1 MSSAAR
7 KLYDSPVYSQERTIS
22 KPLVKKNVKRRAKAS
37 ERVVNVSFVRTVL
50 CAIALGIVF
59 TMLVFCADRVTRVQN
74 SINHS
79 NAEINRL
86 KTTLIDETAKLES
99 LKNAGAIEF
108 EARTKLGMIYPNE
121 SQILNINTNSKE
133 EKEIDDKVIVSLDSD
148 IDKNIEESE
157 RKWKR
162 RQAIDIED
170 RKRQASLKFLTSII
184 GFWLFWLFLDL

>member
-22 KPLVKKNVKRRAKAS
+22 KPLVKKNVKRRAKAK
-37 ERVVNVSFVRTVL
+37 ERVINVSFVRTVL

-162 RQAIDIED
+162 RQAIDIQD

-184 GFWLFWLFLDL
+184 GFWLFWLFLD

>member
-22 KPLVKKNVKRRAKAS
+22 KPLVKKNVKRRAKAK
-37 ERVVNVSFVRTVL
+37 ERVINVSFVRTVL

-121 SQILNINTNSKE
+121 AQILNINTNSKE

-184 GFWLFWLFLDL
+184 GFWLFWLFLD

>member
-22 KPLVKKNVKRRAKAS
+22 KPLVKKNVKHKTKAK

-50 CAIALGIVF
+50 CAMALGIVF

-121 SQILNINTNSKE
+121 AQILNINTNSKE

-184 GFWLFWLFLDL
+184 GFWLFWLFLD

>member
-22 KPLVKKNVKRRAKAS
+22 KPLVKKNVKHKTKAK

-50 CAIALGIVF
+50 CAMALGIVF

-184 GFWLFWLFLDL
+184 GFWLFWLFLD

>member
-37 ERVVNVSFVRTVL
+37 ERVINVSFVRTVL
-50 CAIALGIVF
+50 CAMALGIVF

-148 IDKNIEESE
+148 IDKNLEESE

-184 GFWLFWLFLDL
+184 GFWLFWLFLD

>member
-22 KPLVKKNVKRRAKAS
+22 KPLVKKNVKHKTKAK

-50 CAIALGIVF
+50 CAMALGIVF

-148 IDKNIEESE
+148 IDKNLEESE

-170 RKRQASLKFLTSII
+170 RKRQTSLKFLTSII
-184 GFWLFWLFLDL
+184 GFWLFWLFLD

>member
-37 ERVVNVSFVRTVL
+37 ERVINVSFVRTVL
-50 CAIALGIVF
+50 CAMALGIVF

-99 LKNAGAIEF
+99 LKNAGAIEL

-184 GFWLFWLFLDL
+184 GFWLFWLFLD

>member
-7 KLYDSPVYSQERTIS
+7 KLYENPVYTQEKSIAR
-22 KPLVKKNVKRRAKAS
+22 PRVNGNVKHRSKAK

-50 CAIALGIVF
+50 CALAVGIVF
-59 TMLVFCADRVTRVQN
+59 TMLVFCADRITRVQN

-79 NAEINRL
+79 NLEISKL

-99 LKNAGAIEF
+99 LKNAGTIEF

-121 SQILNINTNSKE
+121 SQILNINTNSSKE
-133 EKEIDDKVIVSLDSD
+133 MKNDVVIFADSD
-148 IDKNIEESE
+148 DASQANLEESE

-162 RQAIDIED
+162 LTAQDIRQKIED
-170 RKRQASLKFLTSII
+170 LSLNFQTSII
-184 GFWLFWLFLDL
+184 EF

>member
-22 KPLVKKNVKRRAKAS
+22 KPLVKKNVKRRTKAK
-37 ERVVNVSFVRTVL
+37 ERVINVSFVRTVL

-184 GFWLFWLFLDL
+184 GFWLFWLFLD

>member
-7 KLYDSPVYSQERTIS
+7 KLYDGPVYSQERTVS
-22 KPLVKKNVKRRAKAS
+22 KPLVKKNVKHKAKAK
-37 ERVVNVSFVRTVL
+37 ERVVNVFFVRTVL
-50 CAIALGIVF
+50 CAVAIGLVF
-59 TMLVFCADRVTRVQN
+59 TMLVFCADRITRVQN

-121 SQILNINTNSKE
+121 AQILNINTNSKE
-133 EKEIDDKVIVSLDSD
+133 EREIDDKVIVSLDSD
-148 IDKNIEESE
+148 IDQSIEESE
-157 RKWKR
+157 RK
-162 RQAIDIED
+162 
-170 RKRQASLKFLTSII
+170 
-184 GFWLFWLFLDL
+184 

>member
-170 RKRQASLKFLTSII
+170 RKRQASLKFLTNII
-184 GFWLFWLFLDL
+184 GFWLFWLFLD

>member
-7 KLYDSPVYSQERTIS
+7 KLYDSPVYSQERTVS
-22 KPLVKKNVKRRAKAS
+22 KPLVKKNVKHKAKAK
-37 ERVVNVSFVRTVL
+37 ERVINVFFVRTVL
-50 CAIALGIVF
+50 CAVAIGLVF
-59 TMLVFCADRVTRVQN
+59 TMLVFCADRITRVQN

-121 SQILNINTNSKE
+121 AQILNINTNSKE
-133 EKEIDDKVIVSLDSD
+133 EREIDDKVIVSLDSD
-148 IDKNIEESE
+148 IDQSIEESE

-162 RQAIDIED
+162 RQAIDIE
-170 RKRQASLKFLTSII
+170 RKRQANLKFLTSTI

>member
-22 KPLVKKNVKRRAKAS
+22 RPLVKKNLKSRSKTK
-37 ERVVNVSFVRTVL
+37 ERVVNVFFVRTVL
-50 CAIALGIVF
+50 CALALGMIF

-79 NAEINRL
+79 NAEISRL
-86 KTTLIDETAKLES
+86 KASLIDETAKLES

-121 SQILNINTNSKE
+121 SQILNINTNNAA
-133 EKEIDDKVIVSLDSD
+133 EKEIDDKVIVSLDHD
-148 IDKNIEESE
+148 IDKNIEES
-157 RKWKR
+157 
-162 RQAIDIED
+162 D
-170 RKRQASLKFLTSII
+170 RK
-184 GFWLFWLFLDL
+184 

>member
-22 KPLVKKNVKRRAKAS
+22 KPLIKKNVKRRAKAS
-37 ERVVNVSFVRTVL
+37 ERVVNVSFVRTFL

-184 GFWLFWLFLDL
+184 GFWLFWLFLD

>member
-22 KPLVKKNVKRRAKAS
+22 KPLVKKNVKRRAKAK
-37 ERVVNVSFVRTVL
+37 ERVINVSFVRTVL

-121 SQILNINTNSKE
+121 SQILNINTNSKG

-184 GFWLFWLFLDL
+184 GFWLFWLFLD

>member
-22 KPLVKKNVKRRAKAS
+22 KPLVKKNVKHKTKAK
-37 ERVVNVSFVRTVL
+37 ERVINVSFVRTVL
-50 CAIALGIVF
+50 CAMALGIVF

-184 GFWLFWLFLDL
+184 GFWLFWLFLD

>member
-22 KPLVKKNVKRRAKAS
+22 KPLVKKNVKHKTKVK

-50 CAIALGIVF
+50 CAMALGIVF

-184 GFWLFWLFLDL
+184 GFWLFWLFLD

>member
-7 KLYDSPVYSQERTIS
+7 KLYDSPVYSQERTVS
-22 KPLVKKNVKRRAKAS
+22 KPLVKKNVKHKAKAK
-37 ERVVNVSFVRTVL
+37 ERVVNVFFVRTVL
-50 CAIALGIVF
+50 CAVAIGLVF
-59 TMLVFCADRVTRVQN
+59 TMLVFCADRITRVQN

-99 LKNAGAIEF
+99 LKNAGAIEY

-121 SQILNINTNSKE
+121 AQILNINTNSKE
-133 EKEIDDKVIVSLDSD
+133 EREIDDKVIVSLDSD
-148 IDKNIEESE
+148 IDQSIEESE

-162 RQAIDIED
+162 RQAIDIE
-170 RKRQASLKFLTSII
+170 RKRQANLKFLTSTI

>member
-22 KPLVKKNVKRRAKAS
+22 KPLVKKNVKHKTKAK
-37 ERVVNVSFVRTVL
+37 ERVINVSFVRTVL
-50 CAIALGIVF
+50 CAMALGIVF

-121 SQILNINTNSKE
+121 AQILNINTNSKE

-184 GFWLFWLFLDL
+184 GFWLFWLFLD

>member
-22 KPLVKKNVKRRAKAS
+22 KPLVKKNVKRRTKAK
-37 ERVVNVSFVRTVL
+37 ERVINVSFVRTFL
-50 CAIALGIVF
+50 CAMALGIVF

-148 IDKNIEESE
+148 IDKNLEESE

-184 GFWLFWLFLDL
+184 GFWLFWLFLD

>member
-22 KPLVKKNVKRRAKAS
+22 KPLVKKNVKHKTKAK
-37 ERVVNVSFVRTVL
+37 ERVINVSFVRTVL

-184 GFWLFWLFLDL
+184 GFWLFWLFLD

>member
-22 KPLVKKNVKRRAKAS
+22 KPLVKKNVKRRAKAK
-37 ERVVNVSFVRTVL
+37 ERVINVSFVRTVL
-50 CAIALGIVF
+50 CAMALGIVF

-121 SQILNINTNSKE
+121 AQILNINTNSKE

-184 GFWLFWLFLDL
+184 GFWLFWLFLD

>member
-22 KPLVKKNVKRRAKAS
+22 KPLVKKNVKRRTKAK

-162 RQAIDIED
+162 RQAIDIEN

-184 GFWLFWLFLDL
+184 GFWLFWLFLD

>member
-37 ERVVNVSFVRTVL
+37 ERVINVSFVRTVL
-50 CAIALGIVF
+50 CAMALGIVF

-184 GFWLFWLFLDL
+184 GFWLFWLFLD

>member
-22 KPLVKKNVKRRAKAS
+22 KPLVKKNVKRKAKAS

-50 CAIALGIVF
+50 CAMALGIVF

-184 GFWLFWLFLDL
+184 GFWLFWLFLD

>member
-37 ERVVNVSFVRTVL
+37 ERVVNVSFVRTFL

-184 GFWLFWLFLDL
+184 GFWLFWLFLD

>member
-22 KPLVKKNVKRRAKAS
+22 KPLVKKNVKRRAKAK

-121 SQILNINTNSKE
+121 AQILNINTNSKE

-184 GFWLFWLFLDL
+184 GFWLFWLFLD

>member
-37 ERVVNVSFVRTVL
+37 ERVINVSFVRTVL
-50 CAIALGIVF
+50 CAMALGIVF

-133 EKEIDDKVIVSLDSD
+133 EKEIDDTVIVSLDSD

-184 GFWLFWLFLDL
+184 GFWLFWLFLD

>member
-37 ERVVNVSFVRTVL
+37 ERVINVSFVRTVL

-133 EKEIDDKVIVSLDSD
+133 EKEINDKVIVSLDSD

-184 GFWLFWLFLDL
+184 GFWLFWLFLD

>member
-22 KPLVKKNVKRRAKAS
+22 KPLVKKNVKRRTKAK
-37 ERVVNVSFVRTVL
+37 ERVINVSFVRTVL
-50 CAIALGIVF
+50 CAMALGIVF

-184 GFWLFWLFLDL
+184 GFWLFWLFLD

>member
-22 KPLVKKNVKRRAKAS
+22 KPLVKKNVKRRAKAK
-37 ERVVNVSFVRTVL
+37 ERVINVSFVRTVL

-86 KTTLIDETAKLES
+86 KTALIDETAKLES

-121 SQILNINTNSKE
+121 AQILNINTNSKE
-133 EKEIDDKVIVSLDSD
+133 EKKIDDKVIVSLDSD

-184 GFWLFWLFLDL
+184 GFWLFWLFLD

>member
-7 KLYDSPVYSQERTIS
+7 KLYDSPVYSQERTVS
-22 KPLVKKNVKRRAKAS
+22 KPLVKKNVKHKAKAK
-37 ERVVNVSFVRTVL
+37 ERVVNVFFVRTVL
-50 CAIALGIVF
+50 CAVAIGLVF
-59 TMLVFCADRVTRVQN
+59 TMLVFCADRITRVQN

-121 SQILNINTNSKE
+121 AQILNINTNSKE
-133 EKEIDDKVIVSLDSD
+133 EREIDDKVIVSLDSD
-148 IDKNIEESE
+148 IDKSIEESE

-162 RQAIDIED
+162 RQAIDIE
-170 RKRQASLKFLTSII
+170 RKRQANLKFLTSTI

>member
-22 KPLVKKNVKRRAKAS
+22 KPLVKKNVKRRAKAK
-37 ERVVNVSFVRTVL
+37 ERVINVSFVRTVL

-184 GFWLFWLFLDL
+184 GFWLFWLFLD

>member
-7 KLYDSPVYSQERTIS
+7 KLYESPVYTQEKTIA
-22 KPLVKKNVKRRAKAS
+22 KPRVRGNVKTKSKAK

-50 CAIALGIVF
+50 CAAVVGLVF

-79 NAEINRL
+79 NAEISRL
-86 KTTLIDETAKLES
+86 KATLIDETAKLES

-121 SQILNINTNSKE
+121 SQILNINTNSSEDIKADDAAE
-133 EKEIDDKVIVSLDSD
+133 LSADADLEKAK
-148 IDKNIEESE
+148 
-157 RKWKR
+157 
-162 RQAIDIED
+162 
-170 RKRQASLKFLTSII
+170 
-184 GFWLFWLFLDL
+184 

>member
-37 ERVVNVSFVRTVL
+37 ERVINVSFVRTVL

-184 GFWLFWLFLDL
+184 GFWLFWLFLD

>member
-184 GFWLFWLFLDL
+184 GFWLFWLFLD

>member
-22 KPLVKKNVKRRAKAS
+22 KPLVKKNVKRRTKAK
-37 ERVVNVSFVRTVL
+37 ERVINVSFVRTVL
-50 CAIALGIVF
+50 CAMALGIVF

-148 IDKNIEESE
+148 IDKNLEESE

-184 GFWLFWLFLDL
+184 GFWLFWLFLD